1 MQTIWSTLRPT
12 LPPPQVPTVF
22 FNTVPRVRFAASSS
36 VARAARAAK
45 QLATAAPAPQPL
57 TQKAPKAKKVSWA
70 PEEALEATRLF
81 LKSDPAVNAR
91 QDAFEASSAPAA
103 CAQPAPLPA
112 SAKASA
118 EGEDEGAAGKCSS
131 FCFYAFSAQL
141 EEAIA
146 ALSVDIRREESLLL
160 AEPAY
165 DDSDFMSIYCNTFGL
180 SE

>member
-1 MQTIWSTLRPT
+1 MLGLLIGLF
-12 LPPPQVPTVF
+12 VG
-22 FNTVPRVRFAASSS
+22 S
-36 VARAARAAK
+36 VAPDLLGWQLGRRGYRAVDVASA
-45 QLATAAPAPQPL
+45 AAPHAVEVRSSQH
-57 TQKAPKAKKVSWA
+57 
-70 PEEALEATRLF
+70 LF
-81 LKSDPAVNAR
+81 LDLPKLSER
-91 QDAFEASSAPAA
+91 LDAWIT
-103 CAQPAPLPA
+103 
-112 SAKASA
+112 KASA